1 MEYELR
7 AGARFVGTLAFGS
20 FSFRHIPAVTWSPGT
35 FKSLLFIHGIHDIA
49 IDLGQVCHAG
59 DETDLIGKYPEESWN
74 D

>member
-1 MEYELR
+1 MTPS
-7 AGARFVGTLAFGS
+7 AASFGALTATAFS
-20 FSFRHIPAVTWSPGT
+20 

-49 IDLGQVCHAG
+49 VDLGQVCHAG